1 MPDTHRTE
9 TEPRTQL
16 FDQLSHVRAG
26 MLGVE
31 GSGAHMR
38 PMTHFADRD
47 KAVLWF
53 ITSRQTDLAA
63 EVGQGATAHYCLV
76 GEDTGYFACLR
87 GAIRQSDNSE
97 MLDELWNA
105 VAAAWF
111 TGRDDPDLLLLE
123 MSLRDGEVWSATDSR
138 FQFGL
143 EIARANLDRDA
154 KPDIGA
160 HTIVRF

>member
-31 GSGAHMR
+31 GS
-38 PMTHFADRD
+38 
-47 KAVLWF
+47 
-53 ITSRQTDLAA
+53 
-63 EVGQGATAHYCLV
+63 GATAHYCLV

-160 HTIVRF
+160 HAIVRF

>member
-9 TEPRTQL
+9 SEPKTQL

-87 GAIRQSDNSE
+87 GTIRQSDNSE
-97 MLDELWNA
+97 TAWN
-105 VAAAWF
+105 
-111 TGRDDPDLLLLE
+111 R
-123 MSLRDGEVWSATDSR
+123 S
-138 FQFGL
+138 
-143 EIARANLDRDA
+143 
-154 KPDIGA
+154 
-160 HTIVRF
+160 